1 MRPRPAFRRWAAR
14 GGTATVAA
22 MALAGGIQ
30 AATGPAPAAAASGPT
45 VTNPFRPPITIPT
58 ARA

>member
-22 MALAGGIQ
+22 MALAGGIP
-30 AATGPAPAAAASGPT
+30 AATGRGGQ
-45 VTNPFRPPITIPT
+45 R
-58 ARA
+58 ARRG